1 MGTQSST
8 ELIIGIAVLALLIYR
23 QVMPRPVRSSASRLM
38 LVLGVIGLVEAVQF
52 FQHGHGAGPVVVAA
66 LAGSLVLAALFGVLR
81 ARTVKVWMKDGMP
94 WSQGNWLTGL
104 LWVIA
109 LAAHL
114 GYDYLLDHSKNTA
127 HLGDATIV
135 LYLAVSLIVQRVII
149 AQRASRLGQ
158 GDDSAP
164 FMGPGFGGKQA

>member
-1 MGTQSST
+1 
-8 ELIIGIAVLALLIYR
+8 LIIGIAVLALLIYR
-23 QVMPRPVRSSASRLM
+23 QVMPRPVRSASRLM

-52 FQHGHGAGPVVVAA
+52 FQHDHRAGPVVVAA
-66 LAGSLVLAALFGVLR
+66 LAGSVVLAALFGVLR

-114 GYDYLLDHSKNTA
+114 GYDYLLDHSKDTA

-149 AQRASRLGQ
+149 SQRASRLGQ
-158 GDDSAP
+158 GADSAP
-164 FMGPGFGGKQA
+164 FMGSGFGSKQA